1 MSNVRCVRFVSFLSA
16 VSTLSRPQIFM
27 KRTEKHFDNLTCSH
41 MFFGQDSWETS
52 KDSNRS
58 IGHHCQAAEVNS
70 VLSIQTVKTVKAS
83 LSSQTMWN
91 RIYFMYSIWAHIINI
106 SYHQITNRIFQ
117 FTWKEHET
125 KWKYRHDWRGWH
137 HWQDWQDYDRAFPFN
152 TKSAG
157 LPHQSSFHSLRTSQT
172 FTKKRP
178 TKTSYLFSYTVL
190 KCQWYCMFIL
200 FIFEIKCF
208 G

>member
-1 MSNVRCVRFVSFLSA
+1 MSNVRCVRFVSFLST

-27 KRTEKHFDNLTCSH
+27 KRTEENFDNLTCSH
-41 MFFGQDSWETS
+41 IFGQDSWETS

-70 VLSIQTVKTVKAS
+70 VLSIQTVKTVKVS
-83 LSSQTMWN
+83 LLLPH
-91 RIYFMYSIWAHIINI
+91 RKCEKEYILCIWSHIINI

-125 KWKYRHDWRGWH
+125 KWKYRHDWRGW
-137 HWQDWQDYDRAFPFN
+137 QDWRDYDRAFPFN

-178 TKTSYLFSYTVL
+178 TKTLYLFH
-190 KCQWYCMFIL
+190 IL
-200 FIFEIKCF
+200 Y
-208 G
+208 